1 MFSEVD
7 INSSISQFSDSLR
20 TVTEDLFK
28 CSSSSGNTADTTT
41 NNTNKHKDPRIHWFT
56 DECSTKRRNFLS
68 FLTRYRNNPSDENRH
83 LLVNSRT
90 EYKTTLRMSRRN
102 YVNDQTKMLES
113 YK

>member
-7 INSSISQFSDSLR
+7 INSSISQFSDRLR

-56 DECSTKRRNFLS
+56 DECSTKRRHFLS
-68 FLTRYRNNPSDENRH
+68 FLNRYRNNPSDENSQF
-83 LLVNSRT
+83 LVN
-90 EYKTTLRMSRRN
+90 
-102 YVNDQTKMLES
+102 TKPSTKLHSE
-113 YK
+113 